1 MSARPLA
8 LSRAE
13 IGVSPMKSR
22 WSDLEFRS
30 VVDGYVR
37 SGLNRDLATRVY
49 TTRLLGGDPQLVLHG
64 GGNTSVKTAMTDAD
78 GSEVSVICVKGSGWD
93 MATIE
98 PPGLPAVRLK
108 ELAALASFDALSD
121 IEMVR
126 LQRRLLMDPSAP
138 NPSVEAILH
147 AVIPAKHVDHTHA
160 NAVVALTDQPDG
172 EALVR
177 ELFPEAILVP
187 YVMPGFDLAKACA
200 KALAQAPGA
209 SSMILMKHGVFTW
222 SDDARQSYE
231 AMIDLV
237 DRAERRLAK
246 GRRRPFTPA
255 PLLAGLASPAEIMPI
270 LRGRLARPT
279 AVEGRPKRMVLA
291 FRTSPAILDLCNA
304 ANAAGLVARG
314 NATPDHVLHIKRT
327 GVALPAPE
335 AGKLDAFAT
344 KLDAA
349 VADYVAGYKAYFER
363 NNARVGADRIMLDP
377 LPRIFYV
384 AGLGIFAAGASAKG
398 AKIAADIAEATVDVI
413 AKAEG
418 LHGFDPLPEA
428 DIFDVEYW
436 SLEQAKLAKQTEKPL
451 SGQVAVVTGGAS
463 GLGLAVVKALR
474 DEGAEVAILDIAAD
488 SVAAAAKSVGGFG
501 LVCDV
506 TDAEAVD
513 RAVTDVVEAFGGVDI
528 LISNAGAAFQGALT
542 KVSDQVFEKAF
553 ALNFWAHH
561 YVARAAVRVM
571 ETQKTGGAL
580 VFNVSKQSVNPGPD
594 FGPYG
599 TSKAALM
606 ALMRQ
611 YAVEHGASGITSN
624 AVNADRIRTGLL
636 TDEMVSARS
645 KARGVTPETY
655 MRGNLLNREVLA
667 SDVAAA
673 FVHLVKART
682 STGAVITVD
691 GGNVAAMMR

>member
-1 MSARPLA
+1 
-8 LSRAE
+8 
-13 IGVSPMKSR
+13 MKSR
-22 WSDLEFRS
+22 WSDSQFRS
-30 VVDGYVR
+30 VVDSYVK
-37 SGLNRDLATRVY
+37 SGLNLDLATRVY
-49 TTRLLGGDPQLVLHG
+49 TTRLLGGDPELVLHG
-64 GGNTSVKTAMTDAD
+64 GGNTSVKTVVKDAD
-78 GSEVSVICVKGSGWD
+78 GSEIPVLCVKGSGWD

-108 ELAALASFDALSD
+108 ELAALARLDALSD
-121 IEMVR
+121 VEMVR
-126 LQRRLLMDPSAP
+126 QQRRLLMDPTAP

-147 AVIPAKHVDHTHA
+147 AVIPAKHADHTHA
-160 NAVVALTDQPDG
+160 NAIVALTDEPDG

-177 ELFPEAILVP
+177 ELFPDAIFVP
-187 YVMPGFDLAKACA
+187 YVMPGFDLAKVCA
-200 KALAQAPGA
+200 EAIAAAPGA
-209 SSMILMKHGVFTW
+209 SGMILMKHGVFTW
-222 SDDARQSYE
+222 SDDARESYE
-231 AMIDLV
+231 AMIEMV
-237 DRAERRLAK
+237 DRAERHLAK
-246 GRRRPFTPA
+246 GRARPFTPA
-255 PLLAGLASPAEIMPI
+255 PQPANLASPAEIMPM
-270 LRGRLARPT
+270 LRGRLAQPT
-279 AVEGRPKRMVLA
+279 AIEGRPKRMVLT
-291 FRTSPAILDLCNA
+291 FRTGPAILDLCNA
-304 ANAAGLVARG
+304 TNAADLVARG

-335 AGKLDAFAT
+335 AGKLDAFAA

-349 VADYVAGYKAYFER
+349 LADYVANYKAYFER
-363 NNARVGADRIMLDP
+363 NNARVGGDRIMLDP

-384 AGLGIFAAGASAKG
+384 AGLGIFAAGVSAKA
-398 AKIAADIAEATVDVI
+398 AKIGADIAEATVDVI

-418 LHGFDPLPEA
+418 LHGFDPLPDAE
-428 DIFDVEYW
+428 IFDVEYW
-436 SLEQAKLAKQTEKPL
+436 SLEQAKLSKQTEKPL

-488 SVAAAAKSVGGFG
+488 GIAAAAKSVGGVGF
-501 LVCDV
+501 VCDV
-506 TDAEAVD
+506 TDAHAVD
-513 RAVTDVVEAFGGVDI
+513 RAVADVVKAVGGVDI
-528 LISNAGAAFQGALT
+528 LISNAGAAFQGPLT
-542 KVSDQVFEKAF
+542 KVSDEVFEKAF

-571 ETQKTGGAL
+571 EKQGTGGAL
-580 VFNVSKQSVNPGPD
+580 VFNVSKQAVNPGPD

-636 TDEMVSARS
+636 TDEMVTERS

-655 MRGNLLNREVLA
+655 MRGNLLKREVLA

-682 STGAVITVD
+682 STGAVLTVD